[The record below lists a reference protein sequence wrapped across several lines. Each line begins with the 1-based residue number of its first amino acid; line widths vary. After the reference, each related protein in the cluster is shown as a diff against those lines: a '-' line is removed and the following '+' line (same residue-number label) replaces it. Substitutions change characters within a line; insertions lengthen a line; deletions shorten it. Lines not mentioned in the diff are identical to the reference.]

1 MKKNGKEERNIEPN
15 KLTKKEIKELQ
26 KQFPKVDKN
35 IKERIKNKLDIIVLI
50 FWLIMLGGATLY
62 LYLTL
67 TYQV

>member
-1 MKKNGKEERNIEPN
+1 MKPRE
-15 KLTKKEIKELQ
+15 LTKKEIKELQ

-35 IKERIKNKLDIIVLI
+35 IKERIINKLDIIVII